1 MPNLLTAKQLETYQF
16 DGYLCPFTALPA
28 AVAQSYYQKLLD
40 FEHEIG
46 DDPMN
51 VLRFE
56 VQRVDATR

>member
-1 MPNLLTAKQLETYQF
+1 MPNLLKAKQLKTYQF
-16 DGYLCPFTALPA
+16 DRYLWPFSAFPA

-51 VLRFE
+51 VLRIKA
-56 VQRVDATR
+56 QRADATS